1 MMVRS
6 REDEI
11 KMRYERRKKYLED
24 QNYRKWSDIAPD
36 SGEINM
42 HSINAFAEWRDDVLF
57 CYLITNQS
65 SGLVTSSQLVEYLN
79 KGHELPINWV
89 NFYAYFDEQLN
100 DPRNPYL
107 SYLKNLEIIGDESE
121 PKTSVEE
128 LLNRYRDKLLS
139 TYDII

>member
-11 KMRYERRKKYLED
+11 QMRYERRKKYLED

-36 SGEINM
+36 SCEINM

-57 CYLITNQS
+57 CYLIANQS
-65 SGLVTSSQLVEYLN
+65 SGLVTSSQLVEYL
-79 KGHELPINWV
+79 
-89 NFYAYFDEQLN
+89 
-100 DPRNPYL
+100 
-107 SYLKNLEIIGDESE
+107 SYLKNLEIIGDESK

>member
-1 MMVRS
+1 MVRS

-36 SGEINM
+36 SGEINI

-57 CYLITNQS
+57 CYLIANQS

-107 SYLKNLEIIGDESE
+107 SYLKNPEIDGDKYESSV
-121 PKTSVEE
+121 SVEK
-128 LLNRYRDKLLS
+128 LLNQYRDSLLS
-139 TYDII
+139 AYDII

>member
-1 MMVRS
+1 MVRS
-6 REDEI
+6 HTDEI
-11 KMRYERRKKYLED
+11 KHRYKLRKKYLEEPS
-24 QNYRKWSDIAPD
+24 YLRWSDIAPD
-36 SGEINM
+36 NGEINM

-57 CYLITNQS
+57 CYLIANQS

-139 TYDII
+139 AYDII

>member
-1 MMVRS
+1 MVRS
-6 REDEI
+6 HEDEI

-36 SGEINM
+36 SGEINI

-57 CYLITNQS
+57 CYLIANQS

-107 SYLKNLEIIGDESE
+107 SYLKNPEIDGDKYESSV
-121 PKTSVEE
+121 SVEK
-128 LLNRYRDKLLS
+128 LLNQYRDSLLS
-139 TYDII
+139 AYDII